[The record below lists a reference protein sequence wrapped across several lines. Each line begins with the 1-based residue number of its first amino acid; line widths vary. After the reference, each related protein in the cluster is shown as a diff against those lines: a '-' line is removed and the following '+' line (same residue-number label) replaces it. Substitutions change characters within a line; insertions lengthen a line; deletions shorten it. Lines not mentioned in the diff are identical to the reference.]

1 MYYIKF
7 DCNGNATIYE
17 FEKKMHTVC
26 GTFVPVNHLVSSET
40 GRASELL
47 PKRGIFPV
55 SDETETVNFASV
67 EYNIEGWCGFHGEGF
82 YGTTSITGYKLN
94 GMVPAK
100 KTHKAFTVVH
110 EPIGVYRFI
119 PPISYL
125 VEAARND

>member
-26 GTFVPVNHLVSSET
+26 GTFVPVNRLVSSET

-67 EYNIEGWCGFHGEGF
+67 EYNFADCHHCNRRLLRQNL
-82 YGTTSITGYKLN
+82 SIQSGIFQRF
-94 GMVPAK
+94 
-100 KTHKAFTVVH
+100 KAMGCKRIVA
-110 EPIGVYRFI
+110 
-119 PPISYL
+119 S
-125 VEAARND
+125 D